1 MENKLNNKINYFEE
15 KKKRR
20 KKKKKKEEEEE
31 TIYIFKHQELFT
43 L

>member
-1 MENKLNNKINYFEE
+1 MENKINNKINYFE
-15 KKKRR
+15 
-20 KKKKKKEEEEE
+20 KKKKKKKEEEE